1 MKVHLKHGKVTQN
14 MNGASINYG
23 YIWPV
28 SAPHV
33 RCFPRVFYAWPCMLR
48 QVGTA
53 LGSPYDCVVTGI
65 TYANP
70 GSRHRLPTTTP
81 SSNRLKTRRKLTLSP
96 VTLLSNSSLGSG
108 YLINRKAR
116 SSSSSLRIGTSS
128 H

>member
-33 RCFPRVFYAWPCMLR
+33 RCFPRVFYSWPCLLR

-53 LGSPYDCVVTGI
+53 LISPYDCIVTVI

-70 GSRHRLPTTTP
+70 GSRQNAIENHPVRSRSYEDVDP
-81 SSNRLKTRRKLTLSP
+81 RKP
-96 VTLLSNSSLGSG
+96 LGPNAF
-108 YLINRKAR
+108 YPEKFKEE
-116 SSSSSLRIGTSS
+116 
-128 H
+128 